1 VQFCCGRHV
10 AGQAAARTGSIN
22 KKELNMTDETRK
34 TNLRANAIPTDGY
47 VLSVDGKLKT
57 RYETSKEAVTA
68 GTKLKQSFPAI
79 QISVFDAAQRIYTPL
94 DAQE

>member
-1 VQFCCGRHV
+1 VQICCGRHV
-10 AGQAAARTGSIN
+10 AGQAAARTDLNN
-22 KKELNMTDETRK
+22 KKELDMGDETKK